1 MRNLFKNTIFYII
14 YSIGILL
21 VLPFFVG
28 WKLYANNDDLL
39 KKIAGPAYDAGNI
52 IKAWES
58 VDLVGA
64 NVLKWSN
71 EIGGSWVK
79 TGKSIVL
86 TATRF
91 LLILTV
97 ALAVTMILYNG
108 MMYIIQ
114 TWQGQEWKS
123 LVKNVALIVVG
134 ILIALF
140 SVVIINLIQSI
151 PNELEQLQTASSDKI
166 KRENENI
173 KWSKMSWREV
183 RESFSDMWCEIIHRD
198 ETCRQR
204 QQNRMQN

>member
-173 KWSKMSWREV
+173 KW
-183 RESFSDMWCEIIHRD
+183 
-198 ETCRQR
+198 
-204 QQNRMQN
+204 